1 MKTFYFLLLLSLV
14 PGASIIAC
22 PACTSQQPRLFR
34 GITHGVG
41 PDSRWDYL
49 IVGVAVAIVV
59 VSLYFSIKWL
69 IRPGERSETHIK
81 QFILTL
87 D

>member
-1 MKTFYFLLLLSLV
+1 MKTSFFLLLLSLV
-14 PGASIIAC
+14 PCASIFAC
-22 PACTSQQPRLFR
+22 PACTLQQPRLLR

-49 IVGVAVAIVV
+49 IVGVAVAIVLG
-59 VSLYFSIKWL
+59 SLYFSIKWL